1 MRIYIYIC
9 IKFTIRSFEQ
19 MFENSIK
26 TASPDLPRLH
36 DVASNFHFLS
46 VFFII
51 IVIFSYLILFA
62 F

>member
-1 MRIYIYIC
+1 
-9 IKFTIRSFEQ
+9 

-26 TASPDLPRLH
+26 TASPDLPRPH

-51 IVIFSYLILFA
+51 IVFFFLFDFVCILNICDIRSPIWLN
-62 F
+62 